1 MHMRPLVLRYA
12 WPSELDLMAAHA
24 GLQLTEHYA
33 DWARQPFDSA
43 SAQHVSVY
51 QRT

>member
-1 MHMRPLVLRYA
+1 
-12 WPSELDLMAAHA
+12 MAAHA
-24 GLQLTEHYA
+24 GLQLTGRYA
-33 DWARQPFDSA
+33 DWARRPFDSA